1 MNSQWFCF
9 NDDSVYTCDLPTMP
23 MYVYMAFYRP
33 MPTIGT
39 QVVKD
44 LNMANVAKLTKSQVT
59 LMFQQRPMPVRR
71 LTRTSGK
78 NTSNIQPHEG
88 TFVSNTSNSTFI
100 AKAKLRP
107 KLITGTT
114 TPTTRKKAESDLD
127 YNPENDED
135 TQDTEE
141 DVRLEKTA
149 VREQAK
155 KGYILFEY
163 IILCII
169 VSTKSYVQ
177 IIYIIYCMSF
187 LIFSPTTSI
196 VQCFR
201 EKNVTRSG
209 ESNYFTDC

>member
-1 MNSQWFCF
+1 
-9 NDDSVYTCDLPTMP
+9 
-23 MYVYMAFYRP
+23 

-59 LMFQQRPMPVRR
+59 LMFKQRPMPVRR

-78 NTSNIQPHEG
+78 STSNIQPHEG
-88 TFVSNTSNSTFI
+88 TFVSNTSNLSFI

-141 DVRLEKTA
+141 DVQLEKTA

-155 KGYILFEY
+155 KVYILFEY

-169 VSTKSYVQ
+169 VSTK
-177 IIYIIYCMSF
+177 
-187 LIFSPTTSI
+187 
-196 VQCFR
+196 
-201 EKNVTRSG
+201 
-209 ESNYFTDC
+209 

>member
-1 MNSQWFCF
+1 
-9 NDDSVYTCDLPTMP
+9 
-23 MYVYMAFYRP
+23 

-59 LMFQQRPMPVRR
+59 LMFEQWPMPAHK

-78 NTSNIQPHEG
+78 DTSNIHPHEG
-88 TFVSNTSNSTFI
+88 TFVSNKSNSSFI
-100 AKAKLRP
+100 AKAKLQP

-114 TPTTRKKAESDLD
+114 TPNTRKKTESDLD

-135 TQDTEE
+135 MQDTEE

-149 VREQAK
+149 VREQVK

-163 IILCII
+163 FILCII
-169 VSTKSYVQ
+169 VSTK
-177 IIYIIYCMSF
+177 
-187 LIFSPTTSI
+187 
-196 VQCFR
+196 
-201 EKNVTRSG
+201 
-209 ESNYFTDC
+209 

>member
-9 NDDSVYTCDLPTMP
+9 NDDSVYTCDLPTIP
-23 MYVYMAFYRP
+23 IHVYMAFYRP

-59 LMFQQRPMPVRR
+59 LMFEQRPMPVRK

-78 NTSNIQPHEG
+78 NTSNIRPHEG
-88 TFVSNTSNSTFI
+88 TFVSNKNNSSFI

-114 TPTTRKKAESDLD
+114 TPNTRKKAESDLD

-149 VREQAK
+149 VCEQAK

-169 VSTKSYVQ
+169 VSTK
-177 IIYIIYCMSF
+177 
-187 LIFSPTTSI
+187 
-196 VQCFR
+196 
-201 EKNVTRSG
+201 
-209 ESNYFTDC
+209 

>member
-1 MNSQWFCF
+1 
-9 NDDSVYTCDLPTMP
+9 
-23 MYVYMAFYRP
+23 

-44 LNMANVAKLTKSQVT
+44 LNMANIAKLTKSQVT
-59 LMFQQRPMPVRR
+59 LMFKQRPMPVRK
-71 LTRTSGK
+71 LSLTSGK
-78 NTSNIQPHEG
+78 DTSNIWPHEG
-88 TFVSNTSNSTFI
+88 TFMSNKSNSSFI

-114 TPTTRKKAESDLD
+114 TPNTRKKAESDLD
-127 YNPENDED
+127 YNPENDKD

-149 VREQAK
+149 VCEQAK

-169 VSTKSYVQ
+169 VSTK
-177 IIYIIYCMSF
+177 
-187 LIFSPTTSI
+187 
-196 VQCFR
+196 
-201 EKNVTRSG
+201 
-209 ESNYFTDC
+209 

>member
-1 MNSQWFCF
+1 
-9 NDDSVYTCDLPTMP
+9 
-23 MYVYMAFYRP
+23 MAFYRP

-44 LNMANVAKLTKSQVT
+44 LNMANAAKLTKSQVA
-59 LMFQQRPMPVRR
+59 LMFEQRLMPVSK

-78 NTSNIQPHEG
+78 NTSNIRPHEG
-88 TFVSNTSNSTFI
+88 TFVSNENNSSFI

-114 TPTTRKKAESDLD
+114 TPNSRKKAESDLD
-127 YNPENDED
+127 YNPQNDED
-135 TQDTEE
+135 MQDTEE

-155 KGYILFEY
+155 EGYILFEY

-169 VSTKSYVQ
+169 VSTK
-177 IIYIIYCMSF
+177 
-187 LIFSPTTSI
+187 
-196 VQCFR
+196 
-201 EKNVTRSG
+201 
-209 ESNYFTDC
+209 

>member
-1 MNSQWFCF
+1 M
-9 NDDSVYTCDLPTMP
+9 
-23 MYVYMAFYRP
+23 
-33 MPTIGT
+33 
-39 QVVKD
+39 
-44 LNMANVAKLTKSQVT
+44 
-59 LMFQQRPMPVRR
+59 
-71 LTRTSGK
+71 
-78 NTSNIQPHEG
+78 
-88 TFVSNTSNSTFI
+88 SNTSNSSFI

-155 KGYILFEY
+155 KVYILFEY

-169 VSTKSYVQ
+169 V
-177 IIYIIYCMSF
+177 
-187 LIFSPTTSI
+187 TT
-196 VQCFR
+196 Q
-201 EKNVTRSG
+201 
-209 ESNYFTDC
+209 